1 MHLLPRD
8 LHSLDDAGAAAD
20 LEQSPAD
27 IVFLSFSD
35 SELRLVARL
44 HAQDNALPSLRC
56 APLAQ
61 LKHPY
66 SVDLYLDTVA
76 RHAKLIVVRL
86 LGGKDYWAYG
96 VEQLE
101 ALARSHYIPLAIVPG
116 DTVDDLRLTQASTL
130 DAGTLNRIWRFFQD
144 GGPGN
149 IRSFLGY
156 AATLAGRP
164 SAWRESVPVANA
176 RRFEAGCR
184 FPYPHAEEAPPGAV
198 SKHEGKENSR
208 LAARP
213 RPSRRPLRG
222 LLRMRTPVVLAG
234 KNDQGPRAT
243 IVFYRSLYLADDV
256 APIVALADALSERG
270 FAVDALY
277 VASLKEPESE
287 AFVAQALDAFAPDV
301 VLNATAFSA
310 RRDSG
315 SVLDRADAPVLQVAL
330 ATCTRE
336 AWEASARGGNGADLA
351 MNVVLPEVDGRI
363 FARAISF
370 KEIAERDAAQF
381 EEPRHAPEPSR
392 IAFVADLA
400 ANWAKLRRKANAEK
414 SLALILSDYPAR
426 RGRGGYAIG
435 LDAEASVAE
444 IVAALKANGYLLDQE
459 PSLRA
464 EGEAIQRYPDNA
476 ASFTPSPACGRGWP
490 LRQQGSGEGSAH
502 PPSRSNPHPTFAK
515 AKATFSRA
523 REKEETGS
531 IIRRL
536 EDAKEKI
543 DVPLADYHA
552 WLQALPAAFIASVN
566 ETWGDPSADPAVV
579 GDGFRFSCIVAGN
592 LVIALQPDRG
602 ARAER
607 YETYHDMQRPPRHAY
622 VAFYLWLRRARKID
636 ALIHLGAHG
645 TLEWLPGKSVM
656 LSESCAPEA
665 VLGPTPLIYP
675 FIVNDPGEAAQAKRR
690 ASAVTI
696 GHLTPPLADAELF
709 DAAATVETLLDE
721 YANAASLDPR
731 RAKLIA
737 GAILDEA
744 ERSGLAA
751 ECGVTRE
758 TDIAETL
765 TRLDAWMCDL
775 KEMRIGDGLHVF
787 GRADDDP
794 VRNACAQSERRALIN
809 ALSGRFVEPGPAGA
823 PSRGRADVIPT
834 GRNLFCID
842 PRHAPTQTAYDIGR
856 RAAHEIMTR
865 HAQTHGDYPRHVMLD
880 LWGSATIRTGGED
893 FAQALA
899 LLGVIPR
906 WDGASARVIGF
917 EILPQAKLDFPRVD
931 VTLHVSGLFRD
942 MFPGLITL
950 FDDAVRAVAAL
961 DEDAGFNP
969 LREATDLARIFGA
982 AQGTYGLGVSD
993 RIVRGEWSSKDDL
1006 ARAFLEAAGHSLD
1019 RAGESAPAQKA
1030 FATQVARADA
1040 HVHVQDMAEVDILTG
1055 PAFADFEGGF
1065 AAANQMLGGDAD
1077 VVHLDATRPERLRA
1091 RPLQD
1096 EIARVLRMRLAN
1108 PRWLEGQMRHGHRG
1122 GAEIAEGIDNLY
1134 AFAATSG
1141 LVSDAQF
1148 DLAFDAT
1155 LGDDKVRDFL
1165 ARENPR
1171 AMEAITHVFSEAR
1184 ARQLWRTR
1192 RNSVLDI
1199 LTSGGGEHVAG
1210 L

>member
-8 LHSLDDAGAAAD
+8 LHSLDDAGAATD
-20 LEQSPAD
+20 LGQTPAD

-44 HAQDNALPSLRC
+44 HAQDEKLPSLRC
-56 APLAQ
+56 APLVQ

-76 RHAKLIVVRL
+76 RHAKLVVVRL

-101 ALARSHYIPLAIVPG
+101 ALARAHAIPLAIVPG
-116 DTVDDLRLTQASTL
+116 DTVEDMRLSQASTL
-130 DAGTLNRIWRFFQD
+130 DAEALNRIWRFFQD
-144 GGPGN
+144 GGPEN

-156 AATLAGRP
+156 ASTLAGRP
-164 SAWRESVPVANA
+164 AAWRESVPVANA
-176 RRFEAGCR
+176 GRFEAACKG
-184 FPYPHAEEAPPGAV
+184 PLPVPPPQAGEGTLAISVADEGGAP
-198 SKHEGKENSR
+198 
-208 LAARP
+208 L
-213 RPSRRPLRG
+213 PLPQSGGG
-222 LLRMRTPVVLAG
+222 LGR
-234 KNDQGPRAT
+234 GPRAT
-243 IVFYRSLYLADDV
+243 IAFYRSLYLADDV
-256 APIVALADALSERG
+256 APIVALADALNARG

-287 AFVAQALDAFAPDV
+287 AFVKQALGGFAPDV
-301 VLNATAFSA
+301 ILNATAFSA
-310 RRDSG
+310 RRDTG

-330 ATCTRE
+330 ATATRE
-336 AWEASARGGNGADLA
+336 AWKASARGANGADLA

-363 FARAISF
+363 FTRAISF
-370 KEIAERDAAQF
+370 KEIAERGAA
-381 EEPRHAPEPSR
+381 ELDEPRHAPEPSR

-426 RGRGGYAIG
+426 RGRGAYAIG

-444 IVAALKANGYLLDQE
+444 IVAALNDGGYSVSGDEARPESPQGPPL
-459 PSLRA
+459 PHKVVRA
-464 EGEAIQRYPDNA
+464 LEEA
-476 ASFTPSPACGRGWP
+476 SHTV
-490 LRQQGSGEGSAH
+490 
-502 PPSRSNPHPTFAK
+502 T
-515 AKATFSRA
+515 
-523 REKEETGS
+523 
-531 IIRRL
+531 
-536 EDAKEKI
+536 
-543 DVPLADYHA
+543 VPLADYRR
-552 WLQALPAAFIASVN
+552 WLSQLPARFAQSLN
-566 ETWGDPSADPAVV
+566 ETWGDASADPAVA
-579 GDGFRFSCIVAGN
+579 GDGFRLSCIIAGN

-622 VAFYLWLRRARKID
+622 VAFYLWLRHARKID

-656 LSESCAPEA
+656 LSESCAPEV

-690 ASAVTI
+690 TSAVTI
-696 GHLTPPLADAELF
+696 GHLTPPLINAELF
-709 DAAATVETLLDE
+709 DAAANIETLLDE
-721 YANAASLDPR
+721 YANAATLDPR

-737 GAILDEA
+737 GAILDDA

-758 TDIAETL
+758 ADIAETL

-794 VRNACAQSERRALIN
+794 VRNACAQSERRALIA
-809 ALSGRFVEPGPAGA
+809 ALAGRFVEPGPAGA

-834 GRNLFCID
+834 GRNLFCVD

-865 HAQTHGDYPRHVMLD
+865 HAQTHGDYPRHIMLD

-899 LLGVIPR
+899 LLGVAPR
-906 WDGASARVIGF
+906 WDAASARVIGF

-942 MFPGLITL
+942 MFPGLIAI
-950 FDDAVRAVAAL
+950 FDDAVRAIAAL

-969 LREATDLARIFGA
+969 LMEASDLKRIFGA

-993 RIVRGEWSSKDDL
+993 RIVRGEWSSQDDL
-1006 ARAFLEAAGHSLD
+1006 ARAYLEAGGHALD
-1019 RAGESAPAQKA
+1019 RAGESAPALETFSA
-1030 FATQVARADA
+1030 QVARADA
-1040 HVHVQDMAEVDILTG
+1040 HVHVQDMAEVDVLTG

-1065 AAANQMLGGDAD
+1065 AAANRMLGGDAD
-1077 VVHLDATRPERLRA
+1077 ILHLDATRPESLRA

-1108 PRWLEGQMRHGHRG
+1108 PRWLAGQMRHGHRG

-1155 LGDDKVRDFL
+1155 LGDDGVRDFL

-1171 AMEAITHVFSEAR
+1171 ALEAIAHVFNEALGR
-1184 ARQLWRTR
+1184 GLWRTR
-1192 RNSVLDI
+1192 RNSALDI
-1199 LTSGGGEHVAG
+1199 LTRAGGDHVAG